1 MTGSSPSDTLDFYR
15 RDGCTLCDEARQTLQ
30 QVLEERVKR
39 GETVP
44 RVRVINLT
52 QHPDL
57 EAAYGERIPVIAI
70 GGQELS
76 LAPGYRQIESL
87 LDRVLGRLA

>member
-1 MTGSSPSDTLDFYR
+1 MTGSSPSDTLHFYR

-57 EAAYGERIPVIAI
+57 EAVYGERIPVIAI
-70 GGQELS
+70 GGHELS